1 MKTVKL
7 LVLPLIAL
15 LVCGCN
21 YDLIDTNFTYD
32 KAICEVNGKYE
43 EKEIKKIPIPEIECK
58 ENERIL
64 RAEIKINELI
74 DKVNEMRKEK

>member
-1 MKTVKL
+1 MKIVKL

-32 KAICEVNGKYE
+32 KAICEINGKYE
-43 EKEIKKIPIPEIECK
+43 EIEIKKWADYEGEQIQIIGKDGNTYLMSMNNCTLVK
-58 ENERIL
+58 E
-64 RAEIKINELI
+64 
-74 DKVNEMRKEK
+74 